1 MPAREAPHLLILGG
15 TAEAARLASA
25 AVARFGSGLTVT
37 TSLAGTTRTPKP
49 IAGEVRVGG
58 FGGARGLATW
68 LRAEQV
74 DMVVDATHPFARN
87 ISENSFKATGAE
99 NCPVLVFSRPS
110 WQPKPGDRWR
120 VVSDLDSAAVLLPD
134 MAKRAFLSVG
144 SQRLSAFARLPSV
157 HLVVRMIDPPA
168 EPLSLMDHKVLLGR
182 GPFDVDAERDL
193 LQRERIDTVV
203 SRNSGGAATYAK
215 IEAARDLKI
224 PVVMVEPPVR
234 EAGESVESLE
244 GALRWIETQ
253 VAVRGG
259 ADS

>member
-87 ISENSFKATGAE
+87 I
-99 NCPVLVFSRPS
+99 
-110 WQPKPGDRWR
+110 
-120 VVSDLDSAAVLLPD
+120 
-134 MAKRAFLSVG
+134 
-144 SQRLSAFARLPSV
+144 
-157 HLVVRMIDPPA
+157 
-168 EPLSLMDHKVLLGR
+168 
-182 GPFDVDAERDL
+182 
-193 LQRERIDTVV
+193 
-203 SRNSGGAATYAK
+203 
-215 IEAARDLKI
+215 
-224 PVVMVEPPVR
+224 
-234 EAGESVESLE
+234 
-244 GALRWIETQ
+244 
-253 VAVRGG
+253 
-259 ADS
+259 